1 MECPKCVVANK
12 EEAERCRICGAE
24 LRPRKR
30 KAGPSKECPFCKA
43 QNEGD
48 AVFCVNCNK
57 LLGEPTKKAID
68 GEEPKQRKEKYYD
81 RTYTDYA
88 TSPLRTARTSFGG
101 IIFLMAGVFALID
114 VLFTLGL
121 GWEATQMEDY
131 DELLRE
137 NPALKSA
144 IPNLVA
150 CQAIRIV
157 FACLA
162 LLGGLA
168 ALRRMQFG
176 LAVAGGV
183 FAILAVM
190 TSVIAL
196 LLGMWLLLTGVFF
209 LAAILG
215 LILVLISRREFM
227 LT

>member
-1 MECPKCVVANK
+1 MECPKCGVANK
-12 EEAERCRICGAE
+12 EGAERCRICGAE

-30 KAGPSKECPFCKA
+30 KAGLSKECPFCKA
-43 QNEGD
+43 RNEAG
-48 AVFCVNCNK
+48 AVFCASCNK

-68 GEEPKQRKEKYYD
+68 GEEPKQKKEKHYD
-81 RTYTDYA
+81 RTYEDYA

-101 IIFLMAGVFALID
+101 IIFMMAGVFALID
-114 VLFTLGL
+114 ILFTLGL
-121 GWEATQMEDY
+121 GWEATQTEDY

-144 IPNLVA
+144 IPNLAA
-150 CQAIRIV
+150 CQGIRIV

-162 LLGGLA
+162 ILGGLA
-168 ALRRMQFG
+168 AMRRMRFG

-196 LLGMWLLLTGVFF
+196 FVGAWSLLTGAFF